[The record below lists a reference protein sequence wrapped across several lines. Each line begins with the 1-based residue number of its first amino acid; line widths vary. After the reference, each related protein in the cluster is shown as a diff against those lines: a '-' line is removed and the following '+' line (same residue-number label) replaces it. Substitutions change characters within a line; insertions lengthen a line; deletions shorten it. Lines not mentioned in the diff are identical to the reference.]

1 MSERPDP
8 FDRLALRR
16 RRDRAAAGLAGCD
29 FLFAEI
35 AARLIDRLNDSAR
48 HFPLALDLGCRT
60 GLIARDLAG
69 EGGIERVISLD
80 PSAAM
85 LRQAVA
91 SGRTAGV
98 VAEEEW
104 LPFAPHCFDVV
115 LSNLSLHATNDLPG
129 ALIQV
134 RQALRPDGL
143 FLAAMLGGET
153 LVELRQVLMEAEL
166 AETGG
171 VSPRVAPMVGVRE
184 AGMLMQRAGFALPV
198 IDSDRITVSYG
209 DLFSLM
215 RDLRGMGESNVL
227 ADRLRRPTSRMVFAR
242 AAADYASRFTGADGR
257 LQATFEVVFL
267 TGWAPHASQPQPL
280 KPGSGQVSLASVLGD
295 R

>member
-8 FDRLALRR
+8 FDRPALRR
-16 RRDRAAAGLAGCD
+16 RRDRAAPGLAGFD

-35 AARLIDRLNDSAR
+35 AERLIDRLNDSAR
-48 HFPLALDLGCRT
+48 RFPLALDLGCRT
-60 GLIARDLAG
+60 GLIARTLAG
-69 EGGIERVISLD
+69 EGGIERLVSLD
-80 PSAAM
+80 PSLAM
-85 LRQAVA
+85 VRQFEGG
-91 SGRTAGV
+91 GRV

-104 LPFAPHCFDVV
+104 LPFAPHSFDVV
-115 LSNLSLHATNDLPG
+115 LSNLSLHSANDLPG
-129 ALIQV
+129 ALIQA

-143 FLAAMLGGET
+143 FLAALFGGET

-209 DLFSLM
+209 DLFALM

-227 ADRLRRPTSRMVFAR
+227 ADRLRRPASRMVFAR

-257 LQATFEVVFL
+257 LQATFEVIFL
-267 TGWAPHASQPQPL
+267 TGWAPDASQPQPL
-280 KPGSGQVSLASVLGD
+280 KPGSGQVSLASVLGA
-295 R
+295 